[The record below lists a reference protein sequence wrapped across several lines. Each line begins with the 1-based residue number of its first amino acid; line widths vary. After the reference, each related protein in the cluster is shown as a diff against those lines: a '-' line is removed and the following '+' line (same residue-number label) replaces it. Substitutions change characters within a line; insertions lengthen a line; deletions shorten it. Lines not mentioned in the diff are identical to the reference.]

1 MCDAEAGLLT
11 REWLVQ
17 FKIVNVSA
25 TCEDSTPETPN
36 LEDYKS
42 PPDREQEHHNE
53 ELEAHGKEANSN

>member
-1 MCDAEAGLLT
+1 M
-11 REWLVQ
+11 
-17 FKIVNVSA
+17 NA

-53 ELEAHGKEANSN
+53 ELEAHGKRS